1 MGHRRNEGAFI
12 VWELYDQHCS
22 MAMDEARILSFDNP
36 AALVVVFR
44 DDDAHS
50 SVWQDGLTIGHS
62 GTGDG
67 AQRLLAVEELA
78 HHYVVDALGCGM
90 RRHHDGCLCPKAEG
104 REYLLVFQGTSCA
117 KDDRLLELAQLSLS
131 GLHVAHEIQEVA
143 IVRVQHSEL
152 LIQCVLDRVV
162 ALNVP
167 SLRIEMVLC
176 TLPPTV

>member
-12 VWELYDQHCS
+12 VWELHDQHCS

-50 SVWQDGLTIGHS
+50 SVWQDGLTIGQS

-67 AQRLLAVEELA
+67 TQRLLAVEELA

-90 RRHHDGCLCPKAEG
+90 RCRHDGC
-104 REYLLVFQGTSCA
+104 
-117 KDDRLLELAQLSLS
+117 
-131 GLHVAHEIQEVA
+131 
-143 IVRVQHSEL
+143 
-152 LIQCVLDRVV
+152 
-162 ALNVP
+162 
-167 SLRIEMVLC
+167 
-176 TLPPTV
+176 